1 MNYGIITNPSAAQV
15 QVVQSADPTDLQNLV
30 NAALLAINGLLSVIT
45 NITLAGGGDGH
56 TFVVLIESAL
66 FADAQGGL
74 AATIFGAPGAQVR
87 CYLAGTG
94 EDLEVARTAAG
105 TPPPIPAVPP
115 LIPFPIPYVLSDEQV
130 AGSSKGTRFMGM
142 TVFAASSLPIPLG
155 APIAQTS
162 LLNAA
167 LVTGAGGNPLD
178 IAFVPVP
185 PSNGFSVIGAG
196 AILRY
201 DGGLAIEALVDVSV
215 VVTVTAATT
224 FPVAVTVSLLQD
236 PGGTPV
242 SLAQESIQIFS
253 LADNI
258 EAVSFPS
265 LALLLPPGVS
275 LANAQ
280 LGVRVTSLD
289 ATFEGSA
296 VGFLRVAAR

>member
-66 FADAQGGL
+66 FADAQGAL
-74 AATIFGAPGAQVR
+74 AATIFGVPGTQVR

-105 TPPPIPAVPP
+105 TPPPIPASPP

-167 LVTGAGGNPLD
+167 LVTGGNPLD

-215 VVTVTAATT
+215 VVTVTAAAA
-224 FPVAVTVSLLQD
+224 FPVAVTVSLLKD
-236 PGGTPV
+236 PGVTPV

-275 LANAQ
+275 LADAQ

-289 ATFEGSA
+289 AAFTGSA
-296 VGFLRVAAR
+296 LGFLRVAAR